1 MSLRRG
7 PEVTS
12 CAWLEHGRGSDHNGG
27 TGTEDENKLIKDNG
41 PPVIGWEL
49 EMPFLSNIDAPRDR
63 GREAAGSEGANGKG
77 PGQDGRETVRPS
89 ICQGTGPRGRVDGL
103 VKVALARPL
112 KDSAWQWMATVRMQ
126 RRERGPS
133 AEKWKLEDGRC
144 TRKMLAELGELRL
157 EVDRQ
162 EVGRRRQKMR

>member
-63 GREAAGSEGANGKG
+63 GREAAGSEGA
-77 PGQDGRETVRPS
+77 
-89 ICQGTGPRGRVDGL
+89 
-103 VKVALARPL
+103 
-112 KDSAWQWMATVRMQ
+112 
-126 RRERGPS
+126 RERGG
-133 AEKWKLEDGRC
+133 EWKG
-144 TRKMLAELGELRL
+144 T
-157 EVDRQ
+157 
-162 EVGRRRQKMR
+162 